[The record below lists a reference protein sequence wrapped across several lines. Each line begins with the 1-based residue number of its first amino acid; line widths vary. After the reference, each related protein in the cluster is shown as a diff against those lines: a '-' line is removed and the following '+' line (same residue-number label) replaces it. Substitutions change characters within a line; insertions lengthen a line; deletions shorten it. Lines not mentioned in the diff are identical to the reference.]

1 MAEESQDGQ
10 EKTEDPS
17 QRKLEKSAEDGK
29 VLTSKE
35 MFVFTSMFAAFVL
48 MFVTPLFAQKVLAY
62 WSRLFHFTRP
72 DDLMTMVFERFHELI
87 FSIIIAG
94 LFVGVPMII
103 IVIGTQVAVG
113 GLNFAP
119 KAFNFKGNR
128 LNPLQGFKR
137 MFGTKGLMELTKSIL
152 KVVLLFAIA
161 AVTIYAL
168 LPSVLEL
175 PSRDLGTA
183 TIASLLNFPFLLGML
198 LIILAIIAMI
208 DYFWQRHTH
217 IQSLRMTKQEVK
229 DEYKQTEGSPEVKAK
244 IRRMQMETAA
254 NAGRQQAALDD
265 VPDAT
270 AVITNPTHFAV
281 ALKYE
286 VGSSEAPKIL
296 AMGRGNMAHQI
307 IERANGA
314 DVTVFRSPLLARALY
329 YTGEIGAEIAE
340 QLYQAVAVVLAYLY
354 RVDKGEVLAEPEVEI
369 PESLRFTENGQ
380 PLKGENSNRANYEA

>member
-48 MFVTPLFAQKVLAY
+48 MFVTPLFAQKALAY

-72 DDLMTMVFERFHELI
+72 DDLMTMAFERFYELI

-307 IERANGA
+307 IELANGA

-354 RVDKGEVLAEPEVEI
+354 RVDRGEVLAEPEVEI

>member
-48 MFVTPLFAQKVLAY
+48 MFVTPLFAQKALAY

-72 DDLMTMVFERFHELI
+72 DDLMTMVFERFYELI

-217 IQSLRMTKQEVK
+217 LHSLRMTKQEVK

-296 AMGRGNMAHQI
+296 AMGRGNIAHQI

-354 RVDKGEVLAEPEVEI
+354 RVDRGEVLAEPDVEI